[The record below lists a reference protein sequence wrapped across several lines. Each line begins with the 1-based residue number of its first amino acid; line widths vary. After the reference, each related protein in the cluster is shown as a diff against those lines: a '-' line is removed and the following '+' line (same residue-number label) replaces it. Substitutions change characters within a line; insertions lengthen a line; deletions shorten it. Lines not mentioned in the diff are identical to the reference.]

1 MKPTPIIL
9 LLALLIPFT
18 GRLAAQSPAQATFV
32 KAGRLLDPRTG
43 NVLSPAAVLIEGG
56 KIKEVGA
63 PAQLQA
69 HVPAGAK
76 TVDLGGATLLPGLTD
91 SHTHLLLDIIVPP
104 EAEQDRH
111 ANGLFAPGMLLA
123 IVESPS
129 KRVLMAAQLA
139 REDLESGITMVRNLG
154 HSGIDGDTELRD
166 AINAGRV
173 LGPRIL
179 ASGRKLI
186 TRGMYAQNLNPAL
199 ADAILQQEFLF
210 IDGID
215 RARQA
220 VRQNEFQ
227 NVDVI
232 KVSADENLT
241 VPELAAVVD
250 EAHRQHLKVAVHAV
264 DRSSIQTAIDA
275 SADSI
280 EHGDQASDEQLKQ
293 MHEKGI
299 FFDLTPTF
307 YGGGYLKIA
316 EPTIVIPPATRAE
329 RARSAERRKQQY
341 DELVERVLKSGVK
354 FAVGSD
360 MCWSYPGKTRGQAS
374 VATFVKMR
382 QAGMPALE
390 VIRAVTI
397 HAAEM
402 LGWADR
408 TGVVEPGKFA
418 DLVAVAG
425 DPITDITELERVR
438 FVMKNGQVVRND
450 LASH

>member
-1 MKPTPIIL
+1 MKQTRIIL

-18 GRLAAQSPAQATFV
+18 GKLAAQSPAQATFV

-374 VATFVKMR
+374 VATFVR
-382 QAGMPALE
+382 LGQAGMPALE

-397 HAAEM
+397 NAAEM

-408 TGVVEPGKFA
+408 IGVVEPGEFA

-425 DPITDITELERVR
+425 DPITDITELESVR
-438 FVMKNGQVVRND
+438 FVMKDGQVVRND

>member
-1 MKPTPIIL
+1 MKQTRIIL

-18 GRLAAQSPAQATFV
+18 GKLAAQSPAQATFV

-76 TVDLGGATLLPGLTD
+76 TIDLGGATLLPGLTD

-199 ADAILQQEFLF
+199 ADAILQQEFLL

-215 RARQA
+215 PARQG
-220 VRQNEFQ
+220 VGQNEFQ

-241 VPELAAVVD
+241 VPELAVVVE

-264 DRSSIQTAIDA
+264 DNSSIHTAIDA

-280 EHGDQASDEQLKQ
+280 EHGDEATDEQLKQ

-299 FFDLTPTF
+299 FFDLTPMF

-316 EPTIVIPPATRAE
+316 EPTIVIPPATRA
-329 RARSAERRKQQY
+329 
-341 DELVERVLKSGVK
+341 
-354 FAVGSD
+354 
-360 MCWSYPGKTRGQAS
+360 
-374 VATFVKMR
+374 
-382 QAGMPALE
+382 
-390 VIRAVTI
+390 
-397 HAAEM
+397 
-402 LGWADR
+402 
-408 TGVVEPGKFA
+408 
-418 DLVAVAG
+418 
-425 DPITDITELERVR
+425 
-438 FVMKNGQVVRND
+438 
-450 LASH
+450 